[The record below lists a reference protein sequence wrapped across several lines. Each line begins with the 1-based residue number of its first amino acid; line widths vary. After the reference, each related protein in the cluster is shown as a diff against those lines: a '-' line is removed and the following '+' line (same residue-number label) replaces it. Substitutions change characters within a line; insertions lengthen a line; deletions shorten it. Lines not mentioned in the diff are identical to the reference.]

1 MAKVFPI
8 QHHFSAGELSPY
20 LQARSD
26 IEGYQAGLK
35 FCRNAVILR
44 HGPASKRGGTVFS
57 YSPAGTK
64 AKCFGLQMNPETPI
78 GEGFHVVVDDSGVLK
93 VVDASGTAISSGVE
107 ALTNGGF
114 DSGATGWASQVT
126 ASGNV
131 IFAASTSLCLMTVGT
146 SSYSTAKITQQIT
159 TDPGNVGKTAI
170 VSYRTLAPSTPN
182 CPSIRIGIG
191 TSEFSDSLFS
201 FSGHRNIERSFTFT
215 VPSTSFW
222 VTFYAVSD
230 MIRDPGEPNSPSNP
244 IDYTRRLAKVSVR
257 ITASTLTEV
266 EFNHPWTSDQLDL
279 LTSKGVPGEYA
290 MYFLTGE
297 VQPQVLKYS
306 PSTDTWTFGPLAF
319 ISKPASWVDG
329 SWPSCVGFYQ
339 GRAWWAGVR
348 DKPETFWASKSGTKA
363 DMSPGSAQDNDSI
376 EHTIDRTGMI
386 RWIEGSN
393 NLLIGTSYGE
403 YIVTSDAGVITPS
416 DKQVSLQSA
425 FGSNRVQPTQVGN
438 SVLYVS
444 GDGRKL
450 RSAVFQWTE
459 QQWVSRDLTFSA
471 EHYTYGER
479 ISGVVYSKNPDS
491 IVWCWSELGY
501 LIGCT
506 YDPATG
512 QTGWHKH
519 EFSGFLLGCS
529 VVERAGK
536 SELGVLI
543 RYGDQIRFE
552 IYNDEVF
559 VDSAHIEAFLDP
571 VSSID
576 VPRLAG
582 SSVQCTV
589 DGAYVGVLTLDN
601 TGHGVLPFEG
611 RSVVLGIG
619 YTMKIITLPVD
630 FVTQR
635 GTSFTNK
642 RRWTKIYARLLQSA
656 YPLINGYRPPDR
668 RPASLM
674 GLPEDFFTGDISVV
688 NFGHGTGIIT
698 VEQDLPYRTTICGL
712 FGELSMDSL

>member
-8 QHHFSAGELSPY
+8 QHHFSAGELSPF

-64 AKCFGLQMNPETPI
+64 AKCFGFQTNPETPI
-78 GEGFHVVVDDSGVLK
+78 GEGFHIVVDDSGLLK
-93 VVDASGTAISSGVE
+93 VIGASGAAVGSGTEALSNGSFDGGSTGWTQQVTSSGAVVFSE
-107 ALTNGGF
+107 SNGRC
-114 DSGATGWASQVT
+114 
-126 ASGNV
+126 N
-131 IFAASTSLCLMTVGT
+131 MTVGK
-146 SSYSTAKITQQIT
+146 SSSSTAKITQQIT
-159 TDPGNVGKTAI
+159 TDPGNVGKTAT
-170 VSYRTLAPSTPN
+170 VSYKTLPPSTWN
-182 CPSIRIGIG
+182 CPSVRIGIG
-191 TSEFSDSLFS
+191 DAGFSDASFS
-201 FSGHRNIERSFTFT
+201 FSGGSSADRSFSFT
-215 VPSTSFW
+215 IPSTSFW
-222 VTFYAVSD
+222 VTFYIING
-230 MIRDPGEPNSPSNP
+230 MMRDPGEPGVPPQP
-244 IDYTRRLAKVSVR
+244 IEYNRYFTEVSVR
-257 ITASTLTEV
+257 IATTALTEV
-266 EFNHPWTSDQLDL
+266 EFAHPWTSAQLDL
-279 LTSKGVPGEYA
+279 LTGKMVPGEYA
-290 MYFLTGE
+290 MYFLTGGL
-297 VQPQVLKYS
+297 QPRVLKYDRLA
-306 PSTDTWTFGPLAF
+306 DTWTFDLLEF
-319 ISKPASWVDG
+319 VSKPASWVDG

-348 DKPETFWASKSGTKA
+348 DKPETFWASKSGSKTN
-363 DMSPGSAQDNDSI
+363 MTPGTAQDNDSI
-376 EHTIDRTGMI
+376 EHTIDRTGII

-403 YIVTSDAGVITPS
+403 YIVTSDGGVITPS
-416 DKQVSLQSA
+416 DKQVTLQSA

-519 EFSGFLLGCS
+519 ELSGTLLGCS
-529 VVERAGK
+529 VIERAGK
-536 SELGVLI
+536 SELGLMI
-543 RYGDQIRFE
+543 RYGDQLRFE
-552 IYNDEVF
+552 LYDDQTF
-559 VDSAHIEAFLDP
+559 VDSSYVETFSDP
-571 VSSID
+571 VSTVD
-576 VPRLAG
+576 VPHLAG
-582 SSVQCTV
+582 SYVQCTV
-589 DGAYVGVLTLDN
+589 DGAYVGVLALDN

-611 RSVVLGIG
+611 RSVVLGLG
-619 YTMKIITLPVD
+619 YTMKIVTLPVD

-635 GTSFTNK
+635 GTSFTSK

-668 RPASLM
+668 RPVSSM
-674 GLPEDFFTGDISVV
+674 GLSEDFFTGDISVV
-688 NFGHGTGIIT
+688 NFGHDTGIIT
-698 VEQDLPYRTTICGL
+698 IEQDLPYNTMVCGL